1 MGFMA
6 QIILVIIIYL
16 IICAVLGVKM
26 NRIGYSGLLWFFA
39 TFFGG
44 IVSFV
49 LASSLP
55 NRNLELLK
63 VEEEALLDQ
72 QLRQASLP
80 VTEGGAVVPR
90 ATISDDLTR
99 AGEV

>member
-1 MGFMA
+1 MGA
-6 QIILVIIIYL
+6 IIGQL
-16 IICAVLGVKM
+16 IISTLLGVKM

-44 IVSFV
+44 GIVTFV
-49 LASSLP
+49 LATSLP
-55 NRNLELLK
+55 NRKLELLK
-63 VEEEALLDQ
+63 VEEETLLDQ

-80 VTEGGAVVPR
+80 VTEGEAAVPR

>member
-1 MGFMA
+1 MTQGIVQ
-6 QIILVIIIYL
+6 QIVVWF
-16 IICAVLGVKM
+16 IICTVLGVKM

-44 IVSFV
+44 IVAFI
-49 LASSLP
+49 LATSLP
-55 NRNLELLK
+55 NRNLEFLR